1 MLKTKQWKLSAQ
13 IVSKHFTISS
23 WGIGGNTSYLASTAS
38 QTRMVESHD
47 PLNLGKKLRVGGPT
61 KIPQLWE
68 VLLMLQK
75 FGKPPPVGCK
85 KNLVNTRDELPSKIF
100 VQQYLWGEVFN
111 LTLFGWL
118 STKSMVRISKQPSE
132 KSEFWYKQTTIPHQ
146 HEGYVS
152 IQQPGKIWKVKA
164 MKGFILFMEEIR
176 LSTWDVRNPLKGQFA
191 YQLVYDFFIQPM
203 IQRCITQLFDEVWSI

>member
-1 MLKTKQWKLSAQ
+1 MKTFRPNCVQTLHHFLLGNWWKYFLPGFHCIPNANGWIPWSA
-13 IVSKHFTISS
+13 KP
-23 WGIGGNTSYLASTAS
+23 
-38 QTRMVESHD
+38 R
-47 PLNLGKKLRVGGPT
+47 KKLRVGGPT

-203 IQRCITQLFDEVWSI
+203 IHDV